1 MAYGE
6 TPLASDF
13 FIGFAKGSRLD
24 DQQLFAD
31 TSAQPP
37 QERKLVELCP
47 E

>member
-6 TPLASDF
+6 MPLASDF
-13 FIGFAKGSRLD
+13 FIGFATGSRLD
-24 DQQLFAD
+24 DQQLIAE

-37 QERKLVELCP
+37 RERELVELCA